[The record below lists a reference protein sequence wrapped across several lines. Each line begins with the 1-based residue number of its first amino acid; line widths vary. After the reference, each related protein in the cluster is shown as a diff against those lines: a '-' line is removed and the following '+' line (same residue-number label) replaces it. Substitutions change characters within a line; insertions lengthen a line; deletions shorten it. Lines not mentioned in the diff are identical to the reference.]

1 MLWSCLP
8 FDQQDE
14 RYQHL
19 SAEEMGVV
27 EKSVSEALG
36 WMNAKMNAQS
46 KLTVAQDPAV
56 RVAEIIQK
64 IQVCALLQDKYS
76 HITFRPVISMIT
88 PVSLINNEETG
99 IMSNWHL
106 KKNIILYT
114 VKKAKNVLLHDR

>member
-36 WMNAKMNAQS
+36 WMNIKMNAQS

-64 IQVCALLQDKYS
+64 IQVVHFYRKNTVKL
-76 HITFRPVISMIT
+76 HVTITFHPVISMIT
-88 PVSLINNEETG
+88 PVS
-99 IMSNWHL
+99 
-106 KKNIILYT
+106 
-114 VKKAKNVLLHDR
+114 

>member
-64 IQVCALLQDKYS
+64 IQVCALLQEKYS
-76 HITFRPVISMIT
+76 HNYISPVISMIT

-99 IMSNWHL
+99 I
-106 KKNIILYT
+106 
-114 VKKAKNVLLHDR
+114 